1 MKAISIEQIR
11 EQIKTEI
18 IKIDK
23 IYNKT
28 NSDLIKEKAIRV
40 KNNLLAIDPE
50 KEYLSRIERAQ
61 FFTLKTIEIK

>member
-1 MKAISIEQIR
+1 MKAMTIEQIK

-18 IKIDK
+18 NKIDK

-28 NSDLIKEKAIRV
+28 NSELIKDKAIRV
-40 KNNLLAIDPE
+40 KKNLLAINPQ

-61 FFTLKTIEIK
+61 FFTLKTIE